1 MTACCLADN
10 RAMASTFSATLNPW
24 LSSATERL
32 RHTLDPRQVIL
43 FGSWARGTATRHSD
57 IDLFLVW
64 DCDLPPLERIGRV
77 LALLADAPC
86 PVEVIVYTP
95 QELER
100 CRHRP
105 FIRQLLAE
113 GRILLDRGQP

>member
-1 MTACCLADN
+1 
-10 RAMASTFSATLNPW
+10 MARTLTHRSASPATLNPW
-24 LSSATERL
+24 LGSAVERL
-32 RHTLDPRQVIL
+32 RLSLNPHQVIL
-43 FGSWARGTATRHSD
+43 FGSWARGTASRHSD

-86 PVEVIVYTP
+86 PLEVIVYTP

-113 GRILLDRGQP
+113 GSMLLDRGLP